1 MSLSERLS
9 LQRQQTYYSVVLQ
22 FSGGNMIEIKEIVT
36 HHKPSID
43 EWVAIWLLFQFS
55 WAEPG
60 VKLTFDTT
68 QKAGDERT
76 ERANLRNGKIF
87 LGTGGGMFD
96 EHPTENR
103 DRIENECCATLLA
116 KFMKVDRDPKLKF
129 VLQLALNDDLGVYP
143 QDPAGKVIS
152 KFALPTCIKM
162 MYQNDVFEIESI
174 KDFVFMVLNEH
185 YESQDK
191 FGRNRRV
198 CEAGERVTLSYKEK
212 SFPMLIVH
220 SENEKVHDWAFA
232 KMHYHLVLQIW
243 ENGNWQIFSRNGSPI
258 QKAMPLIAGVIKK
271 VEAQTLGIEFKIS
284 DLTKD
289 GALPGMPHVYF
300 FEKGGMLFNG
310 NLTHPQ
316 EPTKTNPNN
325 FPKLIQCVLRQ
336 IKNQSSEETNEQAAT
351 SA

>member
-1 MSLSERLS
+1 M
-9 LQRQQTYYSVVLQ
+9 
-22 FSGGNMIEIKEIVT
+22 FNIKEVVT

-43 EWVAIWLLFQFS
+43 EWVAIWLLCQFG
-55 WAEPG
+55 WAQPD
-60 VKLTFDTT
+60 VKLTFDTN
-68 QKAGDERT
+68 QKAGDEHT
-76 ERANLRNGKIF
+76 ERANLQNGKIF

-116 KFMKVDRDPKLKF
+116 KFMEVDRDPKLKF
-129 VLQLALNDDLGVYP
+129 VLQLALNDDFGVYP
-143 QDPAGKVIS
+143 QDPAGKVLS
-152 KFALPTCIKM
+152 KFALPACIKM
-162 MYQNDVFEIESI
+162 MYQNDVYEIENI
-174 KDFVFMVLNEH
+174 RDCVFMILNEH

-198 CEAGERVTLSYKEK
+198 CEAGERVTLSYKGK

-220 SENEKVHDWAFA
+220 SENEKVHDWAFS
-232 KMHYHLVLQIW
+232 KMPYHLVLQIRK
-243 ENGNWQIFSRNGSPI
+243 NGNWQIFSRNGSPI
-258 QKAMPLIAGVIKK
+258 RKVMPLIAGVIKK
-271 VEAQTLGIEFKIS
+271 IEAQKLGIEFKIN

-316 EPTKTNPNN
+316 EPTKTNAEE
-325 FPKLIQCVLRQ
+325 FPKIIQCILMQ
-336 IKNQSSEETNEQAAT
+336 TNNQAEETSEQANGV
-351 SA
+351 